1 MESVFWRT
9 GICRFEMW
17 RRRRLLG
24 AWSWNRVRVIWLD
37 MLLSGN
43 ERLPG
48 AVVPARERLLE
59 RLRGMSHLETS
70 YMNMN
75 QVR

>member
-1 MESVFWRT
+1 
-9 GICRFEMW
+9 
-17 RRRRLLG
+17 
-24 AWSWNRVRVIWLD
+24 